1 MTGRP
6 ALPILA
12 AALALGACLPTVED
26 VEMPTVPPENACGAA
41 ELAGLVGQDRK
52 VLEAM
57 EFSGPLR
64 VIEPGMPVTADFNAE
79 RLNAELD
86 AGGRITRLSCG

>member
-1 MTGRP
+1 MTRHS
-6 ALPILA
+6 ASAIL
-12 AALALGACLPTVED
+12 AALALGACVAPVHD

-41 ELAGLVGQDRK
+41 ELAGLAGQDRK

-57 EFSGPLR
+57 ELAGPLR
-64 VIEPGMPVTADFNAE
+64 VIEPGMPVTADFNAR

-86 AGGRITRLSCG
+86 ANGRIARLSCG

>member
-1 MTGRP
+1 MTRHS
-6 ALPILA
+6 ASAIL
-12 AALALGACLPTVED
+12 AALALGACVAPVHD

-41 ELAGLVGQDRK
+41 ELAGQDRK

-57 EFSGPLR
+57 EFAGPLR
-64 VIEPGMPVTADFNAE
+64 VIGPGMPVTADFNAQ

-86 AGGRITRLSCG
+86 AKGRIARLSRG